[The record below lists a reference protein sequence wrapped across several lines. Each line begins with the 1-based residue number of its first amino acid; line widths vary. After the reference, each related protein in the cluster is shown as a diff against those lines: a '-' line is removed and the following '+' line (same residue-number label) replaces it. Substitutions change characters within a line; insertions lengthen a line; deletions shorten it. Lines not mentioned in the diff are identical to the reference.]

1 MRRPASNLAR
11 CRRGATVVEF
21 ALLAPVFLLLLFGII
36 EVARL
41 AWTRQTLEETA
52 FATARCMSV
61 GSSCATATAQKSFAV
76 QRAAAYRIAITAA
89 AVTPTAA
96 TSCAGQTNSNLVT
109 IAAPFVSALRGLVPL
124 PRTLQVTACF
134 PVLP

>member
-1 MRRPASNLAR
+1 MRHRPGDLAR

-21 ALLAPVFLLLLFGII
+21 ALLAPMFLLLLFGII
-36 EVARL
+36 EIARL

-61 GSSCATATAQKSFAV
+61 SSNCATTASQKSFAV

-89 AVTPTAA
+89 AVTPSAA

-109 IAAPFVSALRGLVPL
+109 IATPFISGLRGLLPL
-124 PRTLQVTACF
+124 PQTLQVTACF
-134 PVLP
+134 PVVP